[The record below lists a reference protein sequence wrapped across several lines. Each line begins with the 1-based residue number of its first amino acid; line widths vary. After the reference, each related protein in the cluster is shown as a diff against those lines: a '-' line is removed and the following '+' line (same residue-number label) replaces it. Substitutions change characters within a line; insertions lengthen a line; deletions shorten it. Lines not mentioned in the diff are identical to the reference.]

1 MKKLEVIL
9 ENIFS
14 IKSADISELENLK
27 GLDSWDSLNHMLLIT
42 SLEREFEVEL
52 TPEEIISMDNIM
64 QIKNVL
70 NMKLEITDVD

>member
-14 IKSADISELENLK
+14 IKSADISELESLK

-64 QIKNVL
+64 QIKNIL